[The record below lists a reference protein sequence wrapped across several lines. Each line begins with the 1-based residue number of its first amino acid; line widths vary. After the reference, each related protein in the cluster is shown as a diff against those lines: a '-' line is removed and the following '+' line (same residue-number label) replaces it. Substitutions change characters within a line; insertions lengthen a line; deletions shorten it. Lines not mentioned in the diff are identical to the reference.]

1 MAPDAEKRIRSRV
14 LRDVALGPVVE
25 TGANVPGYS
34 GGLAACVVV
43 SDRDFCSRGSL
54 TPVAAPNTFP
64 NVFLAW
70 DRMRR
75 SGFGAVS

>member
-1 MAPDAEKRIRSRV
+1 MWHDFG
-14 LRDVALGPVVE
+14 RDRPV
-25 TGANVPGYS
+25 S
-34 GGLAACVVV
+34 
-43 SDRDFCSRGSL
+43 SL
-54 TPVAAPNTFP
+54 TALEEIPEWDGVGFAPSAPLTASP

>member
-1 MAPDAEKRIRSRV
+1 MWHDFG
-14 LRDVALGPVVE
+14 RDRPV
-25 TGANVPGYS
+25 S
-34 GGLAACVVV
+34 
-43 SDRDFCSRGSL
+43 SL
-54 TPVAAPNTFP
+54 TALEEIPEWDGVGFAPSAALTASP